1 MSGCAHVCVKC
12 RGPCVEILER
22 VYESPGVRVRAR
34 GLGVP
39 HNVGR
44 SESCRARSGQV
55 GCLEAPDGP
64 AASDRARGGGRG
76 QRARP
81 RLCLRRRGPGVRR
94 LCVTLAGVRAGAGKG
109 TGSGGRGCLLRNRP
123 RPLAHWLG
131 AAALWRARRE
141 QLVRERRSAKGPASS
156 PGTAYFPPPQPPT
169 APAFAPWQTSC
180 CSRARPGPATGPTT
194 VHGYRF
200 SQWWPQTPH
209 LQADARLGSR
219 LPTACGNLSRTPPAA
234 LLLGFSVSWR
244 WALGEATS
252 LLWSSVFLSVKWG
265 K

>member
-12 RGPCVEILER
+12 RGPCAEILER
-22 VYESPGVRVRAR
+22 VYESPGVRARAR

-39 HNVGR
+39 QRGAQRVLQGPQRAGGLFGGSRRPCSLGPGAGR
-44 SESCRARSGQV
+44 RKRAAGSA
-55 GCLEAPDGP
+55 APLSAPLWAGSP
-64 AASDRARGGGRG
+64 APLCDPRRCARGGGEG
-76 QRARP
+76 DWE
-81 RLCLRRRGPGVRR
+81 RREGLPPPQPAPPSGP
-94 LCVTLAGVRAGAGKG
+94 LAGR
-109 TGSGGRGCLLRNRP
+109 C
-123 RPLAHWLG
+123 RPLAG
-131 AAALWRARRE
+131 AEGTAGPRAPQRE
-141 QLVRERRSAKGPASS
+141 GPASS

-180 CSRARPGPATGPTT
+180 CSRARPGPAAGPTT

-200 SQWWPQTPH
+200 SQWWPRTPH
-209 LQADARLGSR
+209 LRADARLGSR
-219 LPTACGNLSRTPPAA
+219 LPTACGNLPRTPPAA
-234 LLLGFSVSWR
+234 LLLGFSVSWL